1 MTSTDFQEELCAR
14 SRCDLSDLRHLGYTV
29 PPQPDAGWIGEAGP
43 GPVVRRRELRRPAND
58 FTNRTTT
65 FMTWNVLRLARM
77 LEDAGGLPA
86 QASSARCGTRAA
98 VDFANP
104 DYR

>member
-43 GPVVRRRELRRPAND
+43 GPSYVDESSGALSTTSRTGPRR
-58 FTNRTTT
+58 
-65 FMTWNVLRLARM
+65 
-77 LEDAGGLPA
+77 
-86 QASSARCGTRAA
+86 S
-98 VDFANP
+98 
-104 DYR
+104 